1 MEMIY
6 MKDDEEDYYG
16 HRHHHVFPYGRLI
29 FALIIG
35 IILIFAG
42 ISALLGINIW
52 QYFWPIIAIL
62 LGLLIII
69 GAIFGR
75 HRRY

>member
-1 MEMIY
+1 MR
-6 MKDDEEDYYG
+6 DDEEDYYK
-16 HRHHHVFPYGRLI
+16 RRRPIFPYGRII

-42 ISALLGINIW
+42 ISALLGIDIW

-62 LGLLIII
+62 LGILIII

-75 HRRY
+75 HKRY

>member
-1 MEMIY
+1 
-6 MKDDEEDYYG
+6 MKDDEEDYYR
-16 HRHHHVFPYGRLI
+16 HRHNMFPYGRLI

-42 ISALLGINIW
+42 VSALLGIDVW

-75 HRRY
+75 RRRY